1 MERMGGLSGMIK
13 AISVKGYQSLYD
25 ISLEM
30 GRFTVIYGESDVGK
44 SALYRAIRGLLT
56 TESGDSFISRGE
68 KSSSVHITMN
78 SGDKIAWVKRRG
90 QSSEYVLNGKI
101 SRRSKRVPEEI
112 AKVLRI
118 TPIVV
123 DGDTFYPNLRGQFD
137 SLFLLFDSSLKRAR
151 VLGSLISNVLLTG
164 IRQVNL
170 ERNRNEADIRAAG
183 DLKRSLE
190 ERLNQN
196 WDGLLTET
204 NSLKE
209 TLIVTRK
216 ILDRIEE
223 IETVIGEI
231 ESLKP
236 YEKLVYS
243 LLSQKDLTSLADLF
257 VMWKEVVEVQVEV
270 EDVLKAINMNDWLMG
285 QTQVEQA
292 KIRVLLDEMKEKLT
306 ITCPNCQHP
315 ISLMEVGIE

>member
-1 MERMGGLSGMIK
+1 MIK
-13 AISVKGYQSLYD
+13 FISVKGYQSLYD

-56 TESGDSFISRGE
+56 VESGDAFISRGE
-68 KSSSVHITMN
+68 KSASVHLTMD
-78 SGDKIAWVKRRG
+78 SGDKIDWVKRRG
-90 QSSEYVLNGKI
+90 QSSDYLLNGKVY
-101 SRRSKRVPEEI
+101 RRSKRIPDEI

-151 VLGSLISNVLLTG
+151 ILGSLISNVLLTG

-190 ERLNQN
+190 EKINRN

-204 NSLKE
+204 NNLKE

-216 ILDRIEE
+216 ILDRMEEVATLLKEMDFLTPYNRLVYTLLDEEYLASLAKVLDDEQELSDRVEE
-223 IETVIGEI
+223 IFDAG
-231 ESLKP
+231 
-236 YEKLVYS
+236 
-243 LLSQKDLTSLADLF
+243 
-257 VMWKEVVEVQVEV
+257 
-270 EDVLKAINMNDWLMG
+270 KAVSMNEWLIG
-285 QTQVEQA
+285 QTQVEQV
-292 KIRVLLDEMKEKLT
+292 KVKKELDEMKKKLT
-306 ITCPNCQHP
+306 IACPHCHQP
-315 ISLMEVGIE
+315 ILLTEMGID